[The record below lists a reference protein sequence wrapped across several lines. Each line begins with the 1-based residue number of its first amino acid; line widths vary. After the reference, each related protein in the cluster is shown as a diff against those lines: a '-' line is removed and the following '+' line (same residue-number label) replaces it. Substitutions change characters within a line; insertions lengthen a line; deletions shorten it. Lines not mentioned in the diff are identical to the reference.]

1 MRTTVE
7 LPPELMRAAK
17 ARAAQQG
24 ESLKHWF
31 ARAVAIA
38 LGQHPH
44 TASVTPRTWPVF
56 GRPGGKTVNLTNADI
71 ANLEAADDLERH
83 RHLTRRSAK

>member
-17 ARAAQQG
+17 ALAAKQG

-31 ARAVAIA
+31 ARAVAGA
-38 LGQHPH
+38 LGKADGLSQARD
-44 TASVTPRTWPVF
+44 TSWPVF
-56 GRPGGKTVNLTNADI
+56 GKPGGKKVRVTNRLLADV
-71 ANLEAADDLERH
+71 EAAEDVD
-83 RHLTRRSAK
+83 TYRRGLRQSR